1 VVFRGGA
8 SASLLSLLPPDPC
21 VKVIPKMLRKI
32 AFHLLV
38 MIMMADGRK
47 RRQRRHHGRHE
58 FKAFSGDMRNTTCE
72 RGWAT
77 CHVRQVE
84 RFGKARFFSQCGQD
98 QFAFEHLGLRRL
110 KGSRYF
116 VEMGARNGLDDS
128 NTLFY
133 EETLGWRG
141 LLVEAQPAFYE
152 HLSRNRPRAHVLHG
166 AIGRHSNCTFND
178 VRMANGMIEPGWSG
192 LTPQN
197 VPKGAALAPY
207 PVRCYELAPVLRLLK
222 MQRVDYFSLDVEG
235 SELAVLESID
245 WGQVNIGVLGV
256 ESYAAHDE
264 SIRTLLRRQGLHR
277 VSPPAPLR
285 TANGYGNGIKGYPP
299 TEEPQPCWPDWFYVK
314 TSWPELRR
322 WAASERHGS

>member
-1 VVFRGGA
+1 
-8 SASLLSLLPPDPC
+8 

-245 WGQVNIGVLGV
+245 WGQVNIGGK
-256 ESYAAHDE
+256 HPD
-264 SIRTLLRRQGLHR
+264 
-277 VSPPAPLR
+277 PPATTRSSSRVAPRPSTHCERLR
-285 TANGYGNGIKGYPP
+285 EWHQRIPANGRAAALLARL
-299 TEEPQPCWPDWFYVK
+299 V
-314 TSWPELRR
+314 LRQYQLAR
-322 WAASERHGS
+322 AAALGSK